1 MTTAVPLPTP
11 IVVSSTRPRVTLTV
25 WLADLTYTQQTIS
38 AETMPQAIAGLAT
51 YATTKMDLAH
61 PVRIFKY
68 PEALAAALEA
78 DGPPDVIG
86 FSHYIWNSQLSLA
99 FAELIKRHFPRTTV
113 VFGGPHYP
121 LRRPEQNEF
130 WHERLAGKVDFY
142 IDGEGEPA
150 FADLLRTL
158 NDVDRTEI
166 RGHIDGVHCL
176 GDDGILHAP
185 RPRLRIHDL
194 SVVPS
199 PYVAGLMDE
208 FFDGK
213 LVPTV
218 QTNRGCPF
226 KCTFCQEG
234 TSYFQRV
241 AKKHAEQIRDELHYI
256 GHRMKPLVEAGTAR
270 NELLITDSN
279 FGMYPDD
286 HETCRVIAECQQLYG
301 WPRVVNVTTGKNQRD
316 RVLSAVA
323 QVPGAIS
330 LSGAV
335 QSLDPDVLRRI
346 ARSNI
351 DASKLM
357 DIALAASDAGAGTY
371 SEVILALPG
380 DSKTKHLGTLRQ
392 LVDAG
397 FDRLNM
403 FQLTLLPGSE
413 MCTDAYRR
421 EHGLV
426 TKWRVMPRCYGAYRA
441 LGEELR
447 AAEVDEVCVT
457 VPDMAYED
465 YRECRVMNLFLASLY
480 NGGVFAVL
488 LALLRA
494 HGVSPMRWLELARSM
509 DHGPTLTAV
518 LKEFE
523 AETDEQLWDDRTALL
538 THTTEH
544 IDQYIEGHLGNNL
557 LYTYR
562 TRIISEA
569 LQDTADLAARAC
581 LAALREARVGVGGG
595 SLIEAL
601 VHEGAEY
608 HRLMLSEIFRVE
620 PPEVLRQTAGFNLA
634 LFLAAADRRED
645 VRDLRRFRR
654 AVEGVREFVLTP
666 AQQRTLNTYLR
677 QFGPTPWGVGRLL
690 TKVRLPDI
698 VRQVRMSPGPGS
710 APAPAGTEP
719 PQRDQR

>member
-1 MTTAVPLPTP
+1 MTTPVPLPTP
-11 IVVSSTRPRVTLTV
+11 TVRPASRPRITLTT

-38 AETMPQAIAGLAT
+38 AETMPQAIGGLAT
-51 YATTKMDLAH
+51 YATTKLDLAH
-61 PVRIFKY
+61 PIRIFKY
-68 PEALAAALEA
+68 PEALAAALEE

-86 FSHYIWNSQLSLA
+86 FSHYIWNSHLSLA
-99 FAELIKRHFPRTTV
+99 FAELIKRRFPATTV

-121 LRRPEQNEF
+121 LRLPDQTDF

-142 IDGEGEPA
+142 VDGEGELA
-150 FADLLRTL
+150 FAELLDTL
-158 NDVDRTEI
+158 NEFACTDV
-166 RGHIDGVHCL
+166 RGYVPGVHCL
-176 GDDGILHAP
+176 ADDGTLHAP
-185 RPRLRIHDL
+185 PPRLRIHDL
-194 SVVPS
+194 SSVPS
-199 PYVAGLMDE
+199 PYLSGLMDE

-234 TSYFQRV
+234 TQYFQRV
-241 AKKHAEQIRDELHYI
+241 AKKHEQQIRDELHYI
-256 GHRMKPLVEAGTAR
+256 GRRMKPLLEAGSAR

-279 FGMYPDD
+279 FGMFPED
-286 HETCRVIAECQQLYG
+286 HETCRVIAECQQLYD

-323 QVPGAIS
+323 QVPGTIS

-351 DASKLM
+351 DAGKLM
-357 DIALAASDAGAGTY
+357 EIALAAADAGAGTY

-380 DSKTKHLGTLRQ
+380 DSKAKHLGTLRQ

-413 MCTDAYRR
+413 MCTEEYRR
-421 EHGLV
+421 KHGLV
-426 TKWRVMPRCYGAYRA
+426 TKWRAMPRCYGAYTI

-447 AAEVDEVCVT
+447 AAELDEVCVT
-457 VPDMAYED
+457 VPDMPYED
-465 YRECRVMNLFLASLY
+465 YRECRVMDLLLAALY

-488 LALLRA
+488 LAVLRA
-494 HGVSPMRWLELARSM
+494 HQISPMTWLERMRTLPY
-509 DHGPTLTAV
+509 GPALTAV

-523 AETDEQLWDDRTALL
+523 GETDDQLWDERGELMSYA
-538 THTTEH
+538 TEN
-544 IDQYIEGHLGNNL
+544 IDQYVDGHLGNNL

-562 TRIISEA
+562 TRILSEA
-569 LQDTADLAARAC
+569 LEDTADLAARAC
-581 LAALREARVGVGGG
+581 LAMLRDIGVGVGGG
-595 SLIEAL
+595 TLIEAL
-601 VHEGAEY
+601 VREGADY
-608 HRLMLSEIFRVE
+608 HRLTLSELFRTD
-620 PPEVLRQTAGFNLA
+620 PPGVLSQMARFDLEALLTAA
-634 LFLAAADRRED
+634 RRRENI
-645 VRDLRRFRR
+645 RDPRRFRY
-654 AVEGVREFVLTP
+654 AEAGVREFVLTGD
-666 AQQRTLNTYLR
+666 QQRTLGTYLG
-677 QFGPTPWGVGRLL
+677 QFGTTPWGVGRLL

-710 APAPAGTEP
+710 APAPAGTEAP
-719 PQRDQR
+719 TT

>member
-1 MTTAVPLPTP
+1 MTTSVPLPTP
-11 IVVSSTRPRVTLTV
+11 TVRPTRRPRITLTA

-38 AETMPQAIAGLAT
+38 AETMPQAIGGLAT
-51 YATTKMDLAH
+51 YATTKLEFAH
-61 PVRIFKY
+61 PIRVFKY
-68 PEALAAALEA
+68 PEALAAALEE

-86 FSHYIWNSQLSLA
+86 FSHYIWNSHLSLA
-99 FAELIKRHFPRTTV
+99 FAELVKKHFPATTV

-121 LRRPEQNEF
+121 LRLPDQTEF
-130 WHERLAGKVDFY
+130 WHERLAGRVDFY
-142 IDGEGEPA
+142 VDGEGEPA

-158 NDVDRTEI
+158 NEVGRVDV
-166 RGHIDGVHCL
+166 RGHIAGVHCL
-176 GDDGILHAP
+176 AGDGTLHAP
-185 RPRLRIHDL
+185 PPRLRIHDL
-194 SVVPS
+194 SSVPS
-199 PYVAGLMDE
+199 PYLSGLMDE

-234 TSYFQRV
+234 TQYFQRV
-241 AKKHAEQIRDELHYI
+241 AKKHEQQIRDELHYI
-256 GHRMKPLVEAGTAR
+256 GRRMKPLLEAGSAR

-279 FGMYPDD
+279 FGMFPEDQ
-286 HETCRVIAECQQLYG
+286 ETCRVIAECQQLYG

-346 ARSNI
+346 SRSNI
-351 DASKLM
+351 DGGKLM
-357 DIALAASDAGAGTY
+357 EIALAAADAGAGTY

-380 DSKTKHLGTLRQ
+380 DSKAKHLGTLRQ

-413 MCTDAYRR
+413 MSTETYRH

-426 TKWRVMPRCYGAYRA
+426 TKWRVMPRCYGSYTV
-441 LGEELR
+441 LGEDLR
-447 AAEVDEVCVT
+447 AAELDEVCVT
-457 VPDMAYED
+457 VPDMPYED
-465 YRECRVMNLFLASLY
+465 YRECRVMDLLLASLY
-480 NGGVFAVL
+480 NGDVFAAL
-488 LALLRA
+488 LAILRA
-494 HGVSPMRWLELARSM
+494 HQISPMSWLERARSLA
-509 DHGPTLTAV
+509 HGPALTAV

-523 AETDEQLWDDRTALL
+523 AETDEQLWDVREELL
-538 THTTEH
+538 SYATEN
-544 IDQYIEGHLGNNL
+544 IDQYVDGHLGNNL

-569 LQDTADLAARAC
+569 LEDTADLAARAC
-581 LAALREARVGVGGG
+581 LAVLRDVGVGLGG
-595 SLIEAL
+595 GTLTEAL
-601 VHEGAEY
+601 VREAADY
-608 HRLMLSEIFRVE
+608 HRLTLSEIFRTD
-620 PPEVLRQTAGFNLA
+620 PPDVLRQRARFDLDTLV
-634 LFLAAADRRED
+634 AAARRRENI
-645 VRDLRRFRR
+645 RDPRRFQLTE
-654 AVEGVREFVLTP
+654 AGVREFVLN
-666 AQQRTLNTYLR
+666 ASQRRTLSTYLG
-677 QFGPTPWGVGRLL
+677 QFGTTPWGVGRLL

-698 VRQVRMSPGPGS
+698 VRMVRMSPGPGTP
-710 APAPAGTEP
+710 PAPAGTGSSTT
-719 PQRDQR
+719 

>member
-1 MTTAVPLPTP
+1 MTTSVPLPTP
-11 IVVSSTRPRVTLTV
+11 TVASPAQPQVTLTV

-38 AETMPQAIAGLAT
+38 AETMPQTIAGLAT
-51 YATTKMDLAH
+51 YASTKMDLTH

-68 PEALAAALEA
+68 PEALAAALEE

-86 FSHYIWNSQLSLA
+86 FSHYIWNSHLSLA
-99 FAELIKRHFPRTTV
+99 FAELIKQRFPATTV
-113 VFGGPHYP
+113 VLGGPHYP
-121 LRRPEQNEF
+121 LRLPEQTAF
-130 WHERLAGKVDFY
+130 WHERLAGKADFY

-150 FADLLRTL
+150 FAELLLTL
-158 NDVDRTEI
+158 NDFDRTEV
-166 RGHIDGVHCL
+166 RDHIAGVHCL
-176 GDDGILHAP
+176 DGDGNLHAP
-185 RPRLRIHDL
+185 PPRLRIHNL
-194 SVVPS
+194 SAVPS
-199 PYVAGLMDE
+199 PYTAGLMDE

-234 TSYFQRV
+234 TQYFQRV

-256 GHRMKPLVEAGTAR
+256 GRRMEPLVEAGTAR

-279 FGMYPDD
+279 FGMFPED

-351 DASKLM
+351 DAGKLM
-357 DIALAASDAGAGTY
+357 EIALAASDAGAGTY

-380 DSKTKHLGTLRQ
+380 DSKDRHLGTLRQ

-413 MCTDAYRR
+413 MCTETYRR

-426 TKWRVMPRCYGAYRA
+426 TKWRVMPRCYGSYTV

-447 AAEVDEVCVT
+447 TAELDEVCVT
-457 VPDMAYED
+457 VPDMPYED
-465 YRECRVMNLFLASLY
+465 YRECRVMNLLLASFY

-488 LALLRA
+488 LAILRA
-494 HGVSPMRWLELARSM
+494 HRISPMSWLERARSLA
-509 DHGPTLTAV
+509 HGPALTAV

-523 AETDEQLWDDRTALL
+523 AETDEQLWDDREELL
-538 THTTEH
+538 SYATENVH
-544 IDQYIEGHLGNNL
+544 QYVDGHLGNNL

-569 LQDTADLAARAC
+569 LEDTSDLAAQAC
-581 LAALREARVGVGGG
+581 LAVLRDIGVGVGGG
-595 SLIEAL
+595 TLIEAL
-601 VHEGAEY
+601 VREGADH
-608 HRLMLSEIFRVE
+608 HRLMLSEIFRTD
-620 PPEVLRQTAGFNLA
+620 PPETLRQRARFDLDALLTAVR
-634 LFLAAADRRED
+634 RREN
-645 VRDLRRFRR
+645 VRDPRRFRYTE
-654 AVEGVREFVLTP
+654 AGIREFVLTGD
-666 AQQRTLNTYLR
+666 QQRTLRTYIG
-677 QFGPTPWGVGRLL
+677 QFGTTPWGVGRLL

-698 VRQVRMSPGPGS
+698 VRQVRMSPGPGTP
-710 APAPAGTEP
+710 PAPAGTGTSTT
-719 PQRDQR
+719 